1 MSDVGLPDPVGSA
14 ASRRVDRRRHL
25 VRLWPVRQP
34 DGSIVCAECNRLVG
48 INEERC
54 PYCGAWRPG
63 LFGFAPFLRSLV
75 GARLDPIVLV
85 TAAAVTLY
93 ALALLLEPEA
103 IFRASGLLSILS
115 PGGRALYQLG
125 MTGGVAWQLGW
136 WWTLLTA
143 IYLHGGLLHIAFNVM
158 WIRNLG
164 PAVAEAYGPARMFV
178 LFNIAGAAGF
188 LLSNVMSGVPTI
200 GASGA
205 IFGLLAAL
213 IVYGRKRGS
222 SVMTQ
227 QLWQWAIILGI
238 FGFIMPSVN
247 NWAHGGGFAGG
258 WVAAHLMGFGDEHRE
273 STRVLLAALALIA
286 VTAVGIGLSFFNV
299 TGILLAE

>member
-1 MSDVGLPDPVGSA
+1 M
-14 ASRRVDRRRHL
+14 
-25 VRLWPVRQP
+25 RQSE
-34 DGSIVCAECNRLVG
+34 GSIVCAACSRLVG

-63 LFGFAPFLRSLV
+63 LFGWAPFLRSLV
-75 GARLDPIVLV
+75 GSRLDPVVLV
-85 TAAAVTLY
+85 IGACLTLY
-93 ALALLLEPEA
+93 VLALLLQPEA
-103 IFRASGLLSILS
+103 IFQTAGFFSLLS
-115 PGGRALYQLG
+115 PGARALYQLG
-125 MTGGVAWQLGW
+125 MTGGIAWELGW

-143 IYLHGGLLHIAFNVM
+143 TYLHGGLLHIVFNVM

-164 PAVAEAYGPARMFV
+164 PAAAEVYGPARTFV
-178 LFNIAGAAGF
+178 LFNAAGASGF
-188 LLSNVMSGVPTI
+188 LLSNQMSGAPTI

-227 QLWQWAIILGI
+227 QLWQWAVILGI
-238 FGFIMPSVN
+238 FGFIVPSVN

-258 WVAAHLMGFGDEHRE
+258 WIAAQLMGFSDEHRE
-273 STRVLLAALALIA
+273 STRILVAALALVAI
-286 VTAVGIGLSFFNV
+286 TAVGIGLSFFKV
-299 TGILLAE
+299 TGILLAG

>member
-1 MSDVGLPDPVGSA
+1 
-14 ASRRVDRRRHL
+14 
-25 VRLWPVRQP
+25 
-34 DGSIVCAECNRLVG
+34 
-48 INEERC
+48 
-54 PYCGAWRPG
+54 
-63 LFGFAPFLRSLV
+63 
-75 GARLDPIVLV
+75 
-85 TAAAVTLY
+85 
-93 ALALLLEPEA
+93 
-103 IFRASGLLSILS
+103 
-115 PGGRALYQLG
+115 
-125 MTGGVAWQLGW
+125 
-136 WWTLLTA
+136 
-143 IYLHGGLLHIAFNVM
+143 M

-164 PAVAEAYGPARMFV
+164 PAAAEVYGPARTFV
-178 LFNIAGAAGF
+178 LFNVAGASGF
-188 LLSNVMSGVPTI
+188 LLSNEMSGAPTI

-227 QLWQWAIILGI
+227 QLWQWAIILGV

-258 WVAAHLMGFGDEHRE
+258 WIAAHLMGFSDEHRE

-286 VTAVGIGLSFFNV
+286 VTAVGIGLSFYNV